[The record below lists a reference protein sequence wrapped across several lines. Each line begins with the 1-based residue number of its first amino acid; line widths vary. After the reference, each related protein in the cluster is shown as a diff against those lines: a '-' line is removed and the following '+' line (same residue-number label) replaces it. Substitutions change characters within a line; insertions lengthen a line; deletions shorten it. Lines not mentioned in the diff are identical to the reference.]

1 MSASHNFSAADIM
14 AANIEGIQRGLNVA
28 MTKLQREMRLTLN
41 KKGTGVGYRGGK
53 KGKGYFRKRSAP
65 FQPPAQDTSALINS
79 VQTSVFRN
87 ESGKDFVSV
96 FMTGIV
102 AGKDKDARIPR
113 WLEYG
118 TPNGRMKARPFIAPS
133 LEAIRPTVANTIGY
147 QMQRSIKR
155 MQTRA
160 MKAAQ

>member
-14 AANIEGIQRGLNVA
+14 SANIEGIEHGLKIA
-28 MTKLQREMRLTLN
+28 MIELQTELRERLSQV
-41 KKGTGVGYRGGK
+41 GTGA
-53 KGKGYFRKRSAP
+53 GYFGGAKKLGFFRTRSAP
-65 FQPPAQDTSALINS
+65 GEPPAVDTGTLRNS
-79 VQTSVFRN
+79 VQSKPQYIAGTGMTSIVLA
-87 ESGKDFVSV
+87 GL
-96 FMTGIV
+96 V
-102 AGKDKDARIPR
+102 AGVNKDARIPR

-118 TPNGRMKARPFIAPS
+118 TSRMKPRPFIAPS
-133 LEAIRPTVANTIGY
+133 LEVIRPSVAGTISD

>member
-14 AANIEGIQRGLNVA
+14 AANIAGIQRGLNVA
-28 MTKLQREMRLTLN
+28 MTALQKEMRITLN
-41 KKGTGVGYRGGK
+41 KKGTGVAYRGGK
-53 KGKGYFRKRSAP
+53 KGKGSFRRRSAP
-65 FQPPAQDTSALINS
+65 FQPPAQDTSHLINS

-96 FMTGIV
+96 FMTGLV

-118 TPNGRMKARPFIAPS
+118 TRYMHERPFAAPS
-133 LEAIRPTVANTIGY
+133 IKVVKPKVVGMIEQ
-147 QMQRSIKR
+147 QMQLAIKR

-160 MKAAQ
+160 MRAAQ